1 VALLTATVKFQW
13 GGLRCRGGHE
23 GYVDGRFVACGG
35 RSYFGLVRRW
45 GELVGGEKLSLYTT
59 VEFDPVSWEASQKVS
74 EVMGARNLGM
84 AHIVVRSTC
93 GGVRAKSG
101 EVDLTVSVGQG
112 LGSSLGRLHVLSG
125 KLSKGLGEV
134 GGLREWLATA
144 TVLGRWCLLFVAHSS
159 DLRLGQE
166 WGRAREYDR
175 GLVGSYRRGRR
186 RRRVVGHGSV

>member
-1 VALLTATVKFQW
+1 
-13 GGLRCRGGHE
+13 
-23 GYVDGRFVACGG
+23 
-35 RSYFGLVRRW
+35 
-45 GELVGGEKLSLYTT
+45 
-59 VEFDPVSWEASQKVS
+59 
-74 EVMGARNLGM
+74 
-84 AHIVVRSTC
+84 
-93 GGVRAKSG
+93 
-101 EVDLTVSVGQG
+101 
-112 LGSSLGRLHVLSG
+112 LGRLHVLSG